1 VLSPLPDL
9 IPNLSRLGLIA
20 VLLAVCLVI
29 AARLRQF
36 WGTTPIAVMAGLLQG
51 AQTILGFGVSVE
63 LFRGVSVNPGSTVF
77 FPATLFAILL
87 VYVLEDE
94 VEAKRLVFGIVF
106 ANVIFAI
113 LMFMVQPLLGSQG
126 TTNRLGMDGSANMSL
141 FLVLVAG
148 AAVLAIDAFILIRAF
163 EWFGER
169 VSRNLLARAQ
179 FAMGLAVAFDAVIF
193 PIIAFSTRP
202 RFSSILA
209 ASVASK
215 VIAAAFYSL
224 AFVFLLRWSRNR
236 NDQEATMLR
245 TKRLPGSV
253 TYKDRF
259 KDLEKFAVRDA
270 LTGVFNRAYF
280 DHEIATQTE
289 RAVLRGE
296 NLLLLLIDLDSFKQ
310 INDTYGHPVGD
321 RVLACFGEALRAVAR
336 QNDTVCR
343 YGGEE
348 FAILIGGGPA
358 SIAEQIFQRTME
370 EFNKAWQ
377 TASPSFPFPAPKFS
391 AGGAVVPG
399 DATVSHELLSI
410 ADGRLYDSKRAGGDR
425 LTIASST

>member
-1 VLSPLPDL
+1 
-9 IPNLSRLGLIA
+9 
-20 VLLAVCLVI
+20 
-29 AARLRQF
+29 
-36 WGTTPIAVMAGLLQG
+36 
-51 AQTILGFGVSVE
+51 
-63 LFRGVSVNPGSTVF
+63 
-77 FPATLFAILL
+77 
-87 VYVLEDE
+87 
-94 VEAKRLVFGIVF
+94 
-106 ANVIFAI
+106 
-113 LMFMVQPLLGSQG
+113 
-126 TTNRLGMDGSANMSL
+126 
-141 FLVLVAG
+141 
-148 AAVLAIDAFILIRAF
+148 
-163 EWFGER
+163 
-169 VSRNLLARAQ
+169 
-179 FAMGLAVAFDAVIF
+179 MGLAVAFDAVIF
-193 PIIAFSTRP
+193 PIIAFSARP

-209 ASVASK
+209 ASVVSK
-215 VIAAAFYSL
+215 VVAAAFYSL

-377 TASPSFPFPAPKFS
+377 STHPPFPFPAPKFS

-410 ADGRLYDSKRAGGDR
+410 ADGRLYDSKRAGGNR